1 MLVNENA
8 GLTLLCNEYMHPQG
22 GVKSVWVFMKK
33 LAEVQPGTPGT
44 NHEYTALFAMQEVID
59 TLDDFDETGRSQLSL
74 E

>member
-1 MLVNENA
+1 MLVNENVSS
-8 GLTLLCNEYMHPQG
+8 TLLCNEYMHPQG

-59 TLDDFDETGRSQLSL
+59 TLDDFNEVDKKK
-74 E
+74 